1 MCKCF
6 LNFCIDFAHNPSI
19 GSANQVNDGLLET
32 CIMRLCSR
40 LLFAIAILVVSTAA
54 HADSILV
61 GTDLAN
67 ASGGSGLCPNDA
79 NCEILRQEFTL
90 FEPVEIDQV
99 KVVIG
104 PYMPPFAGGDFNV
117 ALSGASG
124 SSFDIGS
131 GHLDL
136 DSTQIFDF
144 GSLDLKLDP
153 GTYYLAVSGGNV
165 TWAFAPSLPGLAGV
179 LGPVWMSDPTINSR
193 WQPVSGPHAMEIDG
207 TAIAPE
213 PSSWLLVG
221 TGIFGLAGSVRRRI
235 RHV

>member
-1 MCKCF
+1 MPIT
-6 LNFCIDFAHNPSI
+6 LTTSQQA
-19 GSANQVNDGLLET
+19 ALAQ
-32 CIMRLCSR
+32 
-40 LLFAIAILVVSTAA
+40 ST
-54 HADSILV
+54 V
-61 GTDLAN
+61 
-67 ASGGSGLCPNDA
+67 
-79 NCEILRQEFTL
+79 
-90 FEPVEIDQV
+90 EPR
-99 KVVIG
+99 VVIE
-104 PYMPPFAGGDFNV
+104 F
-117 ALSGASG
+117 
-124 SSFDIGS
+124 
-131 GHLDL
+131 H
-136 DSTQIFDF
+136 TQH
-144 GSLDLKLDP
+144 